1 MPTHWWPF
9 ERIPTTEPI
18 LFWQAVGPQAQGV
31 AVAEIFLATTGNL
44 GLGSE
49 VPCQAPDV
57 FFFFFLVLLRHWG
70 GMWGECRSVALTAPL
85 EWRDLS
91 LRIAKQSSALFCVV
105 ICLFT
110 LPLVFCFGSC
120 PFSTHV
126 PSLVVSFVVSWFSD
140 LFSLHPLIS
149 LHISTLLF

>member
-1 MPTHWWPF
+1 MALWKDSHYRTNF
-9 ERIPTTEPI
+9 I
-18 LFWQAVGPQAQGV
+18 LTGCWTPSSRSSSGWN
-31 AVAEIFLATTGNL
+31 FLGHHRKPRLRKRSPLPSTRRF
-44 GLGSE
+44 
-49 VPCQAPDV
+49 

>member
-57 FFFFFLVLLRHWG
+57 FFFFFFWYCLDTGEGCGGSVGVLPSQRPWSDGICHCELLSRAVPSSVLSYVCLRCHLCFVLVHVLSPPMYRHW
-70 GMWGECRSVALTAPL
+70 LYL
-85 EWRDLS
+85 L
-91 LRIAKQSSALFCVV
+91 L
-105 ICLFT
+105 CLDSQTCFHFT
-110 LPLVFCFGSC
+110 L
-120 PFSTHV
+120 
-126 PSLVVSFVVSWFSD
+126 
-140 LFSLHPLIS
+140 
-149 LHISTLLF
+149 